1 MRFIHVA
8 MFLLITFMST
18 VPAIAAEMKA
28 GVAKG
33 IISTDEPLVLTNGPK
48 SKGVLKDIYARVL
61 VLNDGENRFVIVTY
75 DLNCLDVGTPILR
88 ERVTKELGIPIENL
102 VLLATHNHNGPIQ
115 IAPGNFEYGRWL
127 ADTMFDLIE
136 EAIAAEVGPVSVH
149 FGSGIGD
156 FIVGRGQIEPD
167 KEVQALKVTHD
178 GKPLC
183 LFFTHGTHPAQVT
196 SDWIGTGHP
205 GYAMDMVEAEIPGV
219 MAMYG
224 DSCGGDQFVARP
236 ENLNKEIV
244 QARKDGGE
252 EAAQQK
258 RLEFTMDVG
267 RKLADVALE
276 IANGEMQDVTGKIR
290 SRFDRIALPLG
301 DPIPL
306 EEAQKLAQREE
317 ETGFVPYPHDARGTN
332 WVRMLLYWYEKGL
345 PFPKTTADMV
355 CTDDTYFI
363 HKSDTEMLAK
373 YDYSLHDT
381 QPCEYE
387 EVIVSQIGPMT
398 FIAMQGEVCAG
409 IGIRIK
415 EALKD
420 TGPVFVTSYMGEHNL
435 YIPTRKLVELNTYQ
449 AKVIQIQYA
458 SPVPWSLDVEDVM
471 VDSVLQITRDFIGQT
486 GTE

>member
-1 MRFIHVA
+1 MNKWISS
-8 MFLLITFMST
+8 FLVVT
-18 VPAIAAEMKA
+18 VLWGASAFAVEMKA

-33 IISTDEPLVLTNGPK
+33 VISTNEPLVLTNGPNA
-48 SKGVLKDIYARVL
+48 KGVLKDIYARVL
-61 VLNDGENRFVIVTY
+61 VLNDGTSRYVIVTY

-88 ERVTKELGIPIENL
+88 ERVRDELGIPIENL

-127 ADTMFDLIE
+127 ADTMFGLIQ
-136 EAIAAEVGPVSVH
+136 EAISKEVGPVTVH

-167 KEVQALKVTHD
+167 KEVQALKVMHGD
-178 GKPLC
+178 QPLC

-196 SDWIGTGHP
+196 EDWIGTGHP
-205 GYAMDMVEAEIPGV
+205 GYAMDIVEEKLPGV
-219 MAMYG
+219 QAMYG
-224 DSCGGDQFVARP
+224 DACGGDQFVDRP
-236 ENLNKEIV
+236 ESLNKAIV
-244 QARKDGGE
+244 KARQKGGE
-252 EAAQQK
+252 EAVQK
-258 RLEFTMDVG
+258 KREEFTIATG
-267 RKLADVALE
+267 EKLAKAALK
-276 IANGEMQDVTGKIR
+276 IAKGKMVDVTGPIR
-290 SRFDRIALPLG
+290 STYDRIALPLG

-306 EEAQKLAQREE
+306 EEAKELAQQEK
-317 ETGFVPYPHDARGTN
+317 ETAMVPYPNDARGTN
-332 WVRMLLYWYEKGL
+332 WVRNLLYWYEKEL
-345 PFPKTTADMV
+345 PFPKTTADLV

-363 HKSDTEMLAK
+363 HKSDAEQLAK

-381 QPCEYE
+381 MPCEYE

-409 IGIRIK
+409 IGLRIK

-471 VDSVLQITRDFIGQT
+471 VDSVLQITRDFIG
-486 GTE
+486 EK